1 MNTSSDLDYYYNSY
15 SNHYIHEEMLK
26 DKIRTDSYRSAIEGN
41 KEAFNNKIV
50 LDVGCGSGVLSI
62 FAARAGA
69 KHVYAIEKADIAD
82 YAKKI
87 IKDNGLSHK
96 ITVIKSSVEDAVLPV
111 QKVDIIISEWMGYFL
126 LYESMLDS
134 VLFARDKWL
143 VEDGIILPD
152 RATINIAGIEDSD
165 YKDSKINFWGD
176 VYGIDM
182 SVMRNSSLAE
192 PLIDFCE
199 KKAVNSSVCKIL
211 DIDLYT
217 VTVAELEFASK
228 YEIKFTKNDWVHGL
242 VTWFDIYFDKLPNPV
257 CFTTGPFN
265 TNTHWKQVVFY
276 TDKDFPVFKGRRFLI

>member
-1 MNTSSDLDYYYNSY
+1 
-15 SNHYIHEEMLK
+15 MLK

-41 KEAFNNKIV
+41 KEAFENKIV

-69 KHVYAIEKADIAD
+69 KHVYAIEKADVAD
-82 YAKKI
+82 YAKQI
-87 IKDNGLSHK
+87 ILQNGLSDK

-111 QKVDIIISEWMGYFL
+111 KKVDIIISEWMGYFL

-143 VEDGIILPD
+143 IKDGLILPD
-152 RATINIAGIEDSD
+152 RATINIATIEDAD
-165 YKDSKINFWGD
+165 YKDSKINFWDD

-182 SVMRNSSLAE
+182 TVMKSSSLSE

-199 KKAVNSSVCKIL
+199 KKAVNSTVCKIL
-211 DIDLYT
+211 EIDLYT
-217 VTVAELEFASK
+217 VKVNDLEFASK
-228 YEIKFTKNDWVHGL
+228 YELKFTRNDWVHGL
-242 VTWFDIYFDKLPNPV
+242 VSWFDIFFDKLPNPV

-276 TDKDFPVFKGRRFLI
+276 TEKDFPVYKGSCLLI